1 MTAPEIAAL
10 RGLYGRSAPE
20 RIAELIE
27 AADALA
33 AGLQRLRTMPTLDG
47 AERIGAQLH
56 GMYRSAR
63 VLVDELAREARE
75 VAE

>member
-10 RGLYGRSAPE
+10 RGLYGRSSAE

-33 AGLQRLRTMPTLDG
+33 ARLQTLRTTPTPDG
-47 AERIGAQLH
+47 AERIAAQLH
-56 GMYRSAR
+56 AMHLAAR
-63 VLVDELAREARE
+63 VTVDALAREVSE
-75 VAE
+75 